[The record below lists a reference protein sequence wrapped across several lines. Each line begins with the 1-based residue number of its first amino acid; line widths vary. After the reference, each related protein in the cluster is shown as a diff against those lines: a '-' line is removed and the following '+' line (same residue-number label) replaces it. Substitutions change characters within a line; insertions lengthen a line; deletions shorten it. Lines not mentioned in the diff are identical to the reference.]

1 MTFRPGRPFRFANR
15 IGFRLAFLLAIALL
29 PLGVISMVQSAA
41 VMREAAA
48 RSEAALTGE
57 TMRASENEV
66 HLIQRAQGTAAALSQ
81 VILPLLAD
89 PVACRA
95 AMRSVERESQA
106 YSLVGFIPTSRI
118 MECSSSDGTVDLS
131 SSEHL
136 RAAFDAMRPF
146 LQMNPQGIISQ
157 TSVVVAT
164 HPVFGDRGSLLGVI
178 AVSLPHDALIARG
191 TITSGLAPPVL
202 MTFNQEGMV
211 LTSSDGLEHVEDM
224 LPRDRSLKAL
234 AGDTDLSFTAMTN
247 SGMERVFSVVP
258 IIPGTLY
265 TLGSWN
271 KESGNWITPSLPAA
285 VLPSLMW
292 IACLLVAWLASERLV
307 TRHIRSL
314 RGAIA
319 AFSGG
324 SRALDAHDFSTAPL
338 EIRQLA
344 EAFDRMTDTIL
355 HDEAELEDMVHQKEV
370 LLREVHHR
378 VKNNLQLIASIMNM
392 QMRQARTPEAKGL
405 MKGLQDRVMSLA
417 TIHRG
422 LYQTTGLTDI
432 RADELLSDIVRQ
444 VVNLA
449 TGPGRR
455 IEVHTEF
462 GDLRLTPDQAVPL
475 ALLLTEALTNA
486 MKYSGAPEGRL
497 PRLDV
502 SLRPEPPRSA
512 VLEVTNTVGTRQQAS
527 DSIDTG
533 TGLGAQLLAG
543 FAQQIGGQVEVTDTE
558 VLHSLSVTFDIRPL
572 TDAEERNEAEAAET
586 EPTE

>member
-1 MTFRPGRPFRFANR
+1 MIFGAGRPSRFADR
-15 IGFRLAFLLAIALL
+15 IGFRFAFLLAVALL

-41 VMREAAA
+41 VLREAAA

-66 HLIQRAQGTAAALSQ
+66 HLIQRAQGSAAALSQ
-81 VILPLLAD
+81 VIKPLLNT
-89 PVACRA
+89 PEACTDA
-95 AMRSVERESQA
+95 LQAVLRESQA
-106 YSLVGFIPTSRI
+106 YSLVGYIPVSGVMT
-118 MECSSSDGTVDLS
+118 CSSSATTEDLS
-131 SSEHL
+131 SSQRVAE
-136 RAAFDAMRPF
+136 AMSAMRPM
-146 LQMNPQGIISQ
+146 LQTSPMGMLSQ
-157 TSVVVAT
+157 TAVVMIT
-164 HPVFGDRGSLLGVI
+164 HPVFGPQGDLLGVI
-178 AVSLPHDALIARG
+178 LVSLPHDGLIARA
-191 TITSGLAPPVL
+191 TLSPELNPPVL

-211 LTSSDGLEHVEDM
+211 LTSSVGLERVEEM
-224 LPRDRSLKAL
+224 LPRDRALKAL
-234 AGDTDLSFTAMTN
+234 AGDSDLSFTAETG
-247 SGMERVFSVVP
+247 SGSQRVFSVVP

-265 TLGSWN
+265 ALGSWD
-271 KESGNWITPSLPAA
+271 KDTGNWVTRAAPAALLPA
-285 VLPSLMW
+285 LMW
-292 IACLLVAWLASERLV
+292 IACLMVAWLASERLM

-314 RGAIA
+314 RGAIT

-324 SRALDAHDFSTAPL
+324 SRALDKHDFSAAPF

-455 IEVHTEF
+455 IEVHTDF

-475 ALLLTEALTNA
+475 SLLLTEALTNA
-486 MKYSGAPEGRL
+486 MKYAGASDGRI

-502 SLRPEPPRSA
+502 SLHREGAVAA
-512 VLEVTNTVGTRQQAS
+512 VLVVTNTVGARQQAAETM
-527 DSIDTG
+527 DVG
-533 TGLGAQLLAG
+533 TGLGAQLLSG
-543 FAQQIGGQVEVTDTE
+543 FAQQIGGQVEVTDTDDI
-558 VLHSLSVTFDIRPL
+558 HRLSVTFDVRPL
-572 TDAEERNEAEAAET
+572 TEAEARNEVAES
-586 EPTE
+586 ES